1 MTSRTDHDRPGAA
14 RLLREAGLL
23 LLVSLLLAGAS
34 WLVRT
39 PRLPLQADEDDYAI
53 RVDFP
58 VVTVADALGFYDAN
72 SHIFIDARPAAGEDA
87 AIPGAMAVRQNTFD
101 DDLLEIHD
109 FLMPEDPLLL
119 YGDGNLL
126 ALAAV
131 AARLQERGYSDLT
144 LMEGGLV
151 AWRKAGGPTNGT
163 ASSGEN
169 AHE

>member
-1 MTSRTDHDRPGAA
+1 MTIRTDRDRPGFV

-23 LLVSLLLAGAS
+23 LLVSLLLAGVS

-39 PRLPLQADEDDYAI
+39 PRLPLRADESDYAI

-58 VVTVADALGFYDAN
+58 VVPAADALGFYDAN
-72 SHIFIDARPAAGEDA
+72 SHIFIDARPGADDHD
-87 AIPGAMAVRQNTFD
+87 AIPGSMAVRQDSFD

-151 AWRKAGGPTNGT
+151 AWRKAGGPVNGT
-163 ASSGEN
+163 ESSGEN